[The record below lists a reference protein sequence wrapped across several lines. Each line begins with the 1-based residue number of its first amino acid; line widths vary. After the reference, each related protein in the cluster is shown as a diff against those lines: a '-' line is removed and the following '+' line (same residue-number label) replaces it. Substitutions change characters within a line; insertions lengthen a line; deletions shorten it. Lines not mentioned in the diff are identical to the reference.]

1 MRAHVRLA
9 EETLRVLPDI
19 LTGKLP
25 ATEVMFP
32 DSSFRLVEGI
42 YRNNIISDFFNDKLA
57 DTLIAVLRE
66 RLEKDPQAKIRIL
79 EIGAGTGG
87 TSAAV
92 MRKLKPYEAHIA
104 EYCFTDISKAFLLH
118 AEDIFG
124 PEYPYVTYK
133 IFNAEQPVS
142 TEAPD
147 IGTYDAVIATNVL
160 HATKISALRCAMRKQ
175 CCKNYQL
182 F

>member
-66 RLEKDPQAKIRIL
+66 RLERPAGENPHFRNRSRNGRDERRGHEKI
-79 EIGAGTGG
+79 ET
-87 TSAAV
+87 V
-92 MRKLKPYEAHIA
+92 
-104 EYCFTDISKAFLLH
+104 
-118 AEDIFG
+118 
-124 PEYPYVTYK
+124 
-133 IFNAEQPVS
+133 
-142 TEAPD
+142 
-147 IGTYDAVIATNVL
+147 
-160 HATKISALRCAMRKQ
+160 
-175 CCKNYQL
+175 
-182 F
+182 